1 MYTNAAPRKTPNT
14 DDRVESQEGDGER
27 FVEGGVGVVDV
38 GAGVETEGGIC
49 WSGGEGGV
57 IRPQNSFLKKKS
69 IRFFIL
75 NYAPSMQIMKIS

>member
-49 WSGGEGGV
+49 
-57 IRPQNSFLKKKS
+57 
-69 IRFFIL
+69 
-75 NYAPSMQIMKIS
+75 